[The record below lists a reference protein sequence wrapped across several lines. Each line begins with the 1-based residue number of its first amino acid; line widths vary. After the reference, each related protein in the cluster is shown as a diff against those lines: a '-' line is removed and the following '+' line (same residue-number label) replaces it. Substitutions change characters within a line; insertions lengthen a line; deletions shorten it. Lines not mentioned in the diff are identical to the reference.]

1 MREAFYTEVN
11 TFQESDGDEHY
22 GNKVTKSS
30 QIPRNKLKR
39 FFKKL
44 WEGPSEPVDKYS
56 GRIESFAEI
65 ESLPKKLRYRTRYS
79 VRVSILLIYVLS
91 WFLINSAILIPYLT
105 LPSSLSEDTNID
117 VVPLSCTSQVP
128 LWRGKNG
135 ACGMEGELCEVD
147 TQRDVIFKC
156 PALCDRGSWTFSWIP
171 IGDKSIKYQ
180 SYVVGGGNDI
190 KEAVD
195 TDQLTKPFR
204 LDSYVCGAAVHA
216 GIISPFFGGCVR
228 TSFLNDSQGYFE
240 SLPGHYG
247 MTPSIPFLSFFKTS
261 FIFKK
266 LNSGLNETTE
276 INNCYDPRVP
286 VVAINIILGIPIVY
300 LCKSVVI
307 FWIISI
313 VGFWTVC
320 LAADPPSVVDANDI
334 TTLSNLLSLSLQQFF
349 PSCFI
354 LHFLWHYSVKRTISC
369 PSEGEEVKGSTDSPL
384 SRVLIWYP
392 CFSLGVLNNVT
403 FDRILVDR
411 LTVADIKQQA
421 GAVLVVFVLLTS
433 LLVCGALQG
442 YKLWLSG
449 RFKKYL
455 LFYLMLIAVL
465 TCIALLPGLTL
476 RIHHYIL
483 AILLLPGCNTR
494 GRTTMI
500 FLGILLGLFISGSS
514 RWGLASIAETAS
526 VLRRD
531 DPTGI
536 VKPPEFLGYDKT
548 SGILSWSYGDLKKSL
563 DKGFD
568 GVSLLIND
576 IEWFV
581 DGIVDSVNLSTLIN
595 EHPSLKEQI
604 QMAMET
610 GYRLEN
616 GDILLYLRVGK
627 VMLESKTHGDYSGPA
642 ILKWPSAEFINI
654 GGGPT

>member
-1 MREAFYTEVN
+1 MRGVSYTEVN
-11 TFQESDGDEHY
+11 TFQESDGDNY
-22 GNKVTKSS
+22 DGYQVTKST
-30 QIPRNKLKR
+30 QVPRNKIKR

-44 WEGPSEPVDKYS
+44 WEGPSEPVDNYPS
-56 GRIESFAEI
+56 RIEFFAAI
-65 ESLPKKLRYRTRYS
+65 ENLPKKLRYRTRYS
-79 VRVSILLIYVLS
+79 VRVSTLLVYVFL
-91 WFLINSAILIPYLT
+91 WFLINCGILIPYLT
-105 LPSSLSEDTNID
+105 QPSSLSEDASVD
-117 VVPLSCTSQVP
+117 VIPLSCTSQVP
-128 LWRGKNG
+128 FWKGKNG
-135 ACGMEGELCEVD
+135 ACGMQGELCEVD
-147 TQRDVIFKC
+147 SQEDIIFKC

-180 SYVVGGGNDI
+180 SYVVGGGNDV
-190 KEAVD
+190 KD
-195 TDQLTKPFR
+195 TYDKDQLTKPFR

-228 TSFLNDSQGYFE
+228 TSFLNDTQGYFE

-247 MTPSIPFLSFFKTS
+247 MSSSIPFFSFFKTS
-261 FIFKK
+261 FVFKK
-266 LNSGLNETTE
+266 LKSGLNESTK
-276 INNCYDPRVP
+276 IDNCYDPRVP
-286 VVAINIILGIPIVY
+286 IVAINIILGIPIVY
-300 LCKSVVI
+300 LCKCVVMY
-307 FWIISI
+307 WVISI

-334 TTLSNLLSLSLQQFF
+334 TTLSNLLSVSLQQFF

-354 LHFLWHYSVKRTISC
+354 LHFLWHYSVRRTISC
-369 PSEGEEVKGSTDSPL
+369 PSEGEDAKGSSDSPL

-392 CFSLGVLNNVT
+392 CFWLGVLNNVT

-421 GAVLVVFVLLTS
+421 GSALVVFVLLTC
-433 LLVCGALQG
+433 LLVCGTLQG

-449 RFKKYL
+449 RFRKYL
-455 LFYLMLIAVL
+455 LFYSVLIAVL

-531 DPTGI
+531 DPSGV
-536 VKPPEFLGYDKT
+536 VKPPSFLGYDKT
-548 SGILSWSYGDLKKSL
+548 SGILSWSFGDLKKSL
-563 DKGFD
+563 AKGYD

-576 IEWFV
+576 IEWLV
-581 DGIVDSVNLSTLIN
+581 DGMLDSVNFSTLI
-595 EHPSLKEQI
+595 EERPSLKEQI
-604 QMAMET
+604 QIAMKT

-616 GDILLYLRVGK
+616 GDILLYLRIGK
-627 VMLESKTHGDYSGPA
+627 LMLESNTYGDYSGPA
-642 ILKWPSAEFINI
+642 ILKWPSGEFINI